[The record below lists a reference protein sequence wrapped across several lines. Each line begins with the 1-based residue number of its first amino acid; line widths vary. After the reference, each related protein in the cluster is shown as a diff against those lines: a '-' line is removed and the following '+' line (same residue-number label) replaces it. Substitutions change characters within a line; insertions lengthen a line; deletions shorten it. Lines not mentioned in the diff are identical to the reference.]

1 MGHNKSNVA
10 NATTSTKNDF
20 SSRRIYTSR
29 MEKISI
35 KGELGILMDWQLIE
49 GFMIDMFRIW
59 IIKEVLVKLKILEYL
74 LMYKV

>member
-1 MGHNKSNVA
+1 
-10 NATTSTKNDF
+10 
-20 SSRRIYTSR
+20 
-29 MEKISI
+29 
-35 KGELGILMDWQLIE
+35 MDWQVIE